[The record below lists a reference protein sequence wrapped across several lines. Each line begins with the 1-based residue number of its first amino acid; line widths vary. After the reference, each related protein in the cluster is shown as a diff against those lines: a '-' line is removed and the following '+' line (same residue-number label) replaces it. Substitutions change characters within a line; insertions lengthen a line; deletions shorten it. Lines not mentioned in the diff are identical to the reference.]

1 MTPMRTTIRIDD
13 ELYRRVKAR
22 AAVEGRSV
30 GELITDAVRIAMAD
44 PGPGESE
51 LPPLPTYGGSGT
63 LPGVDLSDTAALR
76 EVMDEDEDVD
86 ALR

>member
-1 MTPMRTTIRIDD
+1 MRTTIRIDD
-13 ELYRRVKAR
+13 ELYRRAKAR

-30 GELITDAVRIAMAD
+30 GELITDAVRAALAGPI
-44 PGPGESE
+44 PGEQGD

-63 LPGVDLSDTAALR
+63 LPGVDLSSAAALR
-76 EVMDEDEDVD
+76 EVMDDDEDVD